1 MPIKEFLPRRP
12 ATSFGCWFDTVSLQD
27 ICDCCAGHDV
37 AQIGQSTLNPPVT
50 PSAIFFRH
58 PDHQRGNFG
67 RCRSSSRR
75 AQGAT
80 IVLRRDQF
88 PMSGQQRFW
97 CHDCR
102 DLSQHFAAE
111 LFCSGCK
118 AATLIVGKSH
128 AALPNLLAKNT
139 ILLDEIFN
147 YLLFPPVNPT
157 SNANNKKG
165 KWIQTR
171 SHPGSLS
178 RAKRRVSRMQ

>member
-1 MPIKEFLPRRP
+1 MVLAESEDFMKTAKKAGVTIIAICLNTLRLSFFARAARR
-12 ATSFGCWFDTVSLQD
+12 
-27 ICDCCAGHDV
+27 
-37 AQIGQSTLNPPVT
+37 
-50 PSAIFFRH
+50 
-58 PDHQRGNFG
+58 QR
-67 RCRSSSRR
+67 
-75 AQGAT
+75 
-80 IVLRRDQF
+80 
-88 PMSGQQRFW
+88 W
-97 CHDCR
+97 
-102 DLSQHFAAE
+102 
-111 LFCSGCK
+111 
-118 AATLIVGKSH
+118 IVGKSH